1 MNKNKISIIVPV
13 HNGELYLKDC
23 LDSLI
28 SQTLED
34 IEIITID
41 DASKDKSLAILK
53 KYSQKYPKIKVYQ
66 NKKNIGQGAT
76 RNKGLEIANGEYI
89 GFVDCDDYVSKTM
102 YQIMYELAKEN
113 KLPDIIETRIM
124 FVKDN
129 SYLNQNLNYSL
140 TKHFRLITNKNKID
154 ELPNLSPSVCNKLFK
169 KSFLKGKKFIEN
181 CKWEDILFTITSAI
195 KAKNILEL
203 SNNDYFYRRDI
214 RRGVSSINYQVNN
227 KILDIFKITDGI
239 MNSISPIQKRKYH
252 ESLYMI
258 CFAAIFKR
266 IEELEYW
273 NIPKQKIEELKKL
286 IYQLAYQKYG
296 SLKNIDFDLFSAMAK
311 EDITK
316 EYINLTHEQ
325 ESLSQQRRKLIKR
338 REKN

>member
-1 MNKNKISIIVPV
+1 MFWF
-13 HNGELYLKDC
+13 
-23 LDSLI
+23 LI
-28 SQTLED
+28 
-34 IEIITID
+34 
-41 DASKDKSLAILK
+41 
-53 KYSQKYPKIKVYQ
+53 
-66 NKKNIGQGAT
+66 
-76 RNKGLEIANGEYI
+76 
-89 GFVDCDDYVSKTM
+89 
-102 YQIMYELAKEN
+102 
-113 KLPDIIETRIM
+113 
-124 FVKDN
+124 
-129 SYLNQNLNYSL
+129 
-140 TKHFRLITNKNKID
+140 
-154 ELPNLSPSVCNKLFK
+154 CNKLFK

-214 RRGVSSINYQVNN
+214 KRGVSSINYQVNN

-273 NIPKQKIEELKKL
+273 NIPKPKIEELKKS

-338 REKN
+338 REKNWQDNLKILII